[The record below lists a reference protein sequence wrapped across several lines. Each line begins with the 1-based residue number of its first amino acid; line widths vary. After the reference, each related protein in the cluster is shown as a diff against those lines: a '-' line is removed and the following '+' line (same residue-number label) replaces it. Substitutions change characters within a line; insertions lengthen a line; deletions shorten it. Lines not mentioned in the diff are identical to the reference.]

1 VEKGQNFNRLWKK
14 NSLKMKRMDAIKMKR
29 MGRIKMKWMGRMNE
43 ISILKKFIWAIE
55 WNFGFGKEKLGSQ
68 YSAYFKLK
76 LFCDLNH
83 TIYS

>member
-43 ISILKKFIWAIE
+43 ISNLKKFIWAI
-55 WNFGFGKEKLGSQ
+55 
-68 YSAYFKLK
+68 
-76 LFCDLNH
+76 
-83 TIYS
+83 